1 MNHLEDVGY
10 EHVWKK
16 LAVDRYQSVRDQS
29 LKLIEP
35 LEAEDLTLQGMPD
48 ASPPKWHLAHTTWF
62 FETFLLKP
70 HRIHWQPAPEIW
82 SVLFNSYYDA
92 AGPRHPRAQRGL
104 LSRPTLQEILSWR
117 ERLDKEIRQ
126 WLQGEMPRELKQLL
140 ELRNALQALKGP
152 LGNER
157 DFRKKIE
164 SLLGDPEARAAL
176 LGELGL
182 DND

>member
-1 MNHLEDVGY
+1 MADQSVAPKERINITYKPATGDASSELELPMKLMVMGDFTLEDDDTPLEDRKAV
-10 EHVWKK
+10 
-16 LAVDRYQSVRDQS
+16 AVDKNNFDDVLSAHNVKMTAAVPN
-29 LKLIEP
+29 KLSEEEGADMTVNLEFKSMKDFEP
-35 LEAEDLTLQGMPD
+35 ENVVKQVP
-48 ASPPKWHLAHTTWF
+48 
-62 FETFLLKP
+62 
-70 HRIHWQPAPEIW
+70 
-82 SVLFNSYYDA
+82 
-92 AGPRHPRAQRGL
+92 
-104 LSRPTLQEILSWR
+104 
-117 ERLDKEIRQ
+117 
-126 WLQGEMPRELKQLL
+126 ELKQLL

>member
-1 MNHLEDVGY
+1 MADQSVAPKERINITYKPATGDASSELELPMKLMVMGDFTLED
-10 EHVWKK
+10 
-16 LAVDRYQSVRDQS
+16 DDT
-29 LKLIEP
+29 P
-35 LEAEDLTLQGMPD
+35 LEDRKAVAIDKNNFDDVLG
-48 ASPPKWHLAHTTWF
+48 AHNVKMTAAVPNKLSEEEGADMTVNLEF
-62 FETFLLKP
+62 KSMKDFE
-70 HRIHWQPAPEIW
+70 PEN
-82 SVLFNSYYDA
+82 VVNQV
-92 AGPRHPRAQRGL
+92 P
-104 LSRPTLQEILSWR
+104 
-117 ERLDKEIRQ
+117 
-126 WLQGEMPRELKQLL
+126 ELKQLL